1 MSDRILFVDDEPSAL
16 EAFTRVLHGAFDVRT
31 AISGGEGLVTM
42 QKDGPFAIVISDMRM
57 PGMNGADF
65 LAKARQLAP
74 QTVRMLLTGHA
85 DMHDAIDAVNRG
97 QILHFLTKPCPRD
110 VLVAA
115 INSGLDQ
122 YHAAAEEKNLAQK
135 ARSAERSRIDWDAAD
150 SNRGDR
156 FESPLGLPGPDDARA
171 FLMPFL
177 GKEEQ
182 QYVVMFRLPVLGTVE
197 HRYGEQGAL
206 EYLRIVCGYLQQA
219 LRAGDRLF
227 HWRRDVVMAVVQRY
241 IVPSAVRMEMERLI
255 AETRGYVIEIQGRPT
270 MIACLITF
278 DLLPVAQ
285 FGDYAAFSDACNAS
299 LASRPPEPAGV
310 QG

>member
-1 MSDRILFVDDEPSAL
+1 MSDRILFVDDDPSAL
-16 EAFTRVLHGAFDVRT
+16 EGFTRVLHGKFDVRT
-31 AISGGEGLVTM
+31 AISGGEGLVKL

-65 LAKARQLAP
+65 LAEARQAAP

-85 DMHDAIDAVNRG
+85 DMHSAIEAVNRG

-122 YHAAAEEKNLAQK
+122 YHTVVEERSLAQK
-135 ARSAERSRIDWDAAD
+135 ARAQERSRIDWDATDPA
-150 SNRGDR
+150 RGDD
-156 FESPLGLPGPDDARA
+156 FESPAGLPGPRDARA
-171 FLMPFL
+171 FLTPLL
-177 GKEEQ
+177 GKDAQ
-182 QYVVMFRLPVLGTVE
+182 QYVVLFRFPVLRTVE
-197 HRYGEQGAL
+197 RRYGEGGAL
-206 EYLRIVCGYLQQA
+206 EYLRIAVGHLQQA

-241 IVPSAVRMEMERLI
+241 IAPSAVRMEMERLI
-255 AETRGYVIEIQGRPT
+255 AETRGYVIEIHGRPT

-278 DLLPVAQ
+278 ELLPVSQ
-285 FGDYAAFSDACNAS
+285 FTDYDAVIGACNTR
-299 LASRPPEPAGV
+299 LAAGAPEPAGV
-310 QG
+310 Q